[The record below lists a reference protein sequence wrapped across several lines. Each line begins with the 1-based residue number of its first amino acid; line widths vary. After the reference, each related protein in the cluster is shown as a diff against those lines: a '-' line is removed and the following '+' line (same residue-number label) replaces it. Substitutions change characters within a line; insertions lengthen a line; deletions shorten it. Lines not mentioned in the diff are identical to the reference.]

1 LISRGPTTL
10 RRRLLEAPVLSVVLI
25 AAVIAAAV
33 SSQPGAGS
41 PAATAVGVEGH
52 AYASAARVLLYRS
65 RGAGIAEWD
74 PVCRDTADARQDQS
88 SEEGTVGALADNDRW
103 ALYGPSALAPLAV
116 SIDSWREDMP
126 RGVSVPVD
134 VTVINDTHRAE
145 TVDVRV
151 HAVLP
156 NGELVDSSRMHRETA
171 PALDRISLKVELAL
185 PEGTPFLLIA
195 EMKARNPDHP
205 TVWSRRKI
213 GFADPGAA
221 IPDPPFR
228 SVCCR
233 VG

>member
-1 LISRGPTTL
+1 LTGSTLL
-10 RRRLLEAPVLSVVLI
+10 RRRVLEAPVLSALLI

-33 SSQPGAGS
+33 SSQPDAGA
-41 PAATAVGVEGH
+41 PAATAVGLEGH
-52 AYASAARVLLYRS
+52 AYSTAARVLLYRS
-65 RGAGIAEWD
+65 RGAASAEWD
-74 PVCRDTADARQDQS
+74 PVCRETASARRDQS
-88 SEEGTVGALADNDRW
+88 REDSAAAALAPSERW
-103 ALYGPSALAPLAV
+103 AVYGPSALAPLAV
-116 SIDSWREDMP
+116 SIDSWREDMR
-126 RGVSVPVD
+126 RGVSVAFD
-134 VTVINDTHRAE
+134 LTVINDTHRGE
-145 TVDVRV
+145 TVDVRL

-156 NGELVDSSRMHRETA
+156 NGDLVDSSRLHRETA
-171 PALDRISLKVELAL
+171 PALDRIPLKVELAL

-195 EMKARNPDHP
+195 EMKARNPDHL